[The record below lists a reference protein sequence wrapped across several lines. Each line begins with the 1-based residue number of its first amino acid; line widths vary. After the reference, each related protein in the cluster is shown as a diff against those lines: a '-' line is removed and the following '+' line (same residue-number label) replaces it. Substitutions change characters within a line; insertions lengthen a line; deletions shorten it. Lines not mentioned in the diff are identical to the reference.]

1 MKRLDSRI
9 EQLEA
14 VRSNLASRT
23 MTDLELAVRLEY
35 AISQGG
41 PLAEELL
48 ELLAATPQK
57 AEPHKAQE
65 TSC

>member
-1 MKRLDSRI
+1 MRRLDSRI
-9 EQLEA
+9 DKLEA

-57 AEPHKAQE
+57 G
-65 TSC
+65 